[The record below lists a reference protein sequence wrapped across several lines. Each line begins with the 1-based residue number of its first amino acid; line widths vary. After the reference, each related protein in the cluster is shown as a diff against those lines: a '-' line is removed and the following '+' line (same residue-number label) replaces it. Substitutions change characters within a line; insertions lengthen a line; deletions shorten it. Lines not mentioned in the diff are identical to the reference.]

1 MPGEPVSRETTLAI
15 LLGGSVWP
23 KSPQLAASAAFARS
37 AQDFKHYLTDDRGF
51 NLPATN
57 ILDLFDSPKTA
68 PEIVE
73 DVQNYLKQRLQIH
86 PAPRDLFIYY
96 TGHGGFINGRDYFLA
111 VRSTI
116 EGLEG
121 TSSIRVCDLASA
133 LRNSARDLRRFLI
146 LDCCFAAAA
155 FKEFQT
161 TPGTAARLQTLDAF
175 PRRGTTLLCSSSSRN
190 VSIAPEGERNTMF
203 SGALLDVL
211 RNGDA
216 AIESALSLEDVG
228 LKITE
233 LIRDRYDDR
242 AVRPEVHSPDQREED
257 IARMPL
263 FPNPANRAGGGWR
276 PSHPPQVETARL
288 PLTEKM
294 EPNGARRRRLIPLAL
309 AVLPLAA
316 IFGVVAI
323 MLLRPKPSLVDPQA
337 PVRPVTTSTVP
348 ANTARQENPPP
359 APVGPPAGPGTSA
372 RGASRGVPV
381 VVKPGS
387 EGKPPAEPADT
398 RTSPAVTPRAV
409 PRAGEAASVNMNG
422 QLLRLVSVPGGEF
435 RMGCSSGDTE
445 CDDDE
450 KPVKRVTVDA
460 FQMSAT
466 EVTQELWQALMGKN
480 PSDFKG
486 AGRPV
491 EHVSW
496 QDAQDFVETLNQRND
511 GFSYRLPTEA
521 EWEYAAR
528 APSPFSICSSTWSA
542 ASRSQPSPTWTGTW
556 RFPRW

>member
-51 NLPATN
+51 NLPATH
-57 ILDLFDSPKTA
+57 ILDLFDSPKTS

-73 DVQNYLKQRLQIH
+73 DVQNYLKQRLQIL

-133 LRNSARDLRRFLI
+133 LRNAARDLRRFLI

-161 TPGTAARLQTLDAF
+161 TPGTAARLQTLEAF

-216 AIESALSLEDVG
+216 AIDSALSLEDVG
-228 LKITE
+228 LKISE
-233 LIRDRYDDR
+233 LIRERYDDR

-263 FPNPANRAGGGWR
+263 FPNPAARAGAGWV
-276 PSHPPQVETARL
+276 PPPPREVETGRRPVAKR
-288 PLTEKM
+288 M
-294 EPNGARRRRLIPLAL
+294 EPDGGRRRRLIPLAL
-309 AVLPLAA
+309 AVLPLMA
-316 IFGVVAI
+316 IIGVVAI
-323 MLLRPKPSLVDPQA
+323 MLLKPKPSRVDPPA
-337 PVRPVTTSTVP
+337 PIRPDTTSTVP
-348 ANTARQENPPP
+348 ANTTRQENPPSV
-359 APVGPPAGPGTSA
+359 PVGPPANPGTSA
-372 RGASRGVPV
+372 RGAGRGAAE
-381 VVKPGS
+381 KPGS
-387 EGKPPAEPADT
+387 EGKPAAVPAA
-398 RTSPAVTPRAV
+398 PAVAPRAV
-409 PRAGEAASVNMNG
+409 RAGEPVSVNMNG
-422 QLLRLVSVPGGEF
+422 QPLRLVSVPGGEF

-466 EVTQELWQALMGKN
+466 EVTQELWQAVTGKN

-486 AGRPV
+486 
-491 EHVSW
+491 
-496 QDAQDFVETLNQRND
+496 
-511 GFSYRLPTEA
+511 
-521 EWEYAAR
+521 
-528 APSPFSICSSTWSA
+528 
-542 ASRSQPSPTWTGTW
+542 
-556 RFPRW
+556 